1 MDRIVYLKPKSAF
14 RNPLRSDTL
23 WGALCWAIRMVEGNK
38 QLEKFI
44 QQYEEKPPI
53 VISSCFPYKQIGTDK
68 IPYFPIPMRPKP
80 PFKLIEKVSLQEGQ
94 KALRNKK
101 KRKKITYLSKE
112 VYESFLKGDNID
124 PDKIQDFIAQPPKI
138 KTEAITHNTINR
150 ITNGSDK
157 ITGWKKVKVIDEY
170 TGKHTGQEV
179 YEAITTGQLFH
190 IEENFLIDPTNL
202 TQAQDNV
209 GLYFLVKG
217 DMKWIEGALRYLEDT
232 GIGGDRGTGK
242 GHFEISHEPFN
253 LNVPQDGNAW
263 TNLSLYH
270 PTDTEINTIKGDTTN
285 NYKLEVRQG
294 TYGFM
299 HTMTWKKPQI
309 MFFKEGSVFSDKIS
323 RNSHSG
329 FNPIVLPKGSK
340 PQLDHDVYQYGT
352 AFMVKMKI

>member
-1 MDRIVYLKPKSAF
+1 MDRIVYLKPKSGF

-23 WGALCWAIRMVEGNK
+23 WGALCWAIRMVDGT
-38 QLEKFI
+38 QRLEEFI
-44 QQYEEKPPI
+44 EQYKEKPPI
-53 VISSCFPYKQIGTDK
+53 VISSCYPYKQIGRDK

-80 PFKLIEKVSLQEGQ
+80 PFKLLENISYQEGQ

-101 KRKKITYLSKE
+101 KRKKITFLSKE
-112 VYESFLKGDNID
+112 VYESILNGNDID
-124 PDKIQDFIAQPPKI
+124 DDKIQDFIAQPPKFKI
-138 KTEAITHNTINR
+138 EAITHNTINR

-157 ITGWKKVKVIDEY
+157 ITGWKIVNIKDEI
-170 TGKHTGQEV
+170 TKEKIGEK

-190 IEENFLIDPTNL
+190 IEEHFIKDPTNN
-202 TQAQDNV
+202 TEFQDNV

-217 DMKWIEGALRYLEDT
+217 DMKWIEGALRYLEHT

-242 GHFEISHEPFN
+242 GHFEISQESFN

-270 PTDTEINTIKGDTTN
+270 PTNVEINTIKGDPTN

-294 TYGFM
+294 IYGFI
-299 HTMTWKKPQI
+299 HTATWKKPQK
-309 MFFKEGSVFSDKIS
+309 MFFKEGSVFSEQIT
-323 RNSHSG
+323 NSPYAG